1 MKELYIHVCEH
12 SKKDR
17 LFKIKYVTLLS
28 YLFFSNEILLTRKSL
43 SWFEITDDNEN
54 KQYADNQCP

>member
-1 MKELYIHVCEH
+1 MW
-12 SKKDR
+12 
-17 LFKIKYVTLLS
+17 TLEERQAVQNQICHTSFLP
-28 YLFFSNEILLTRKSL
+28 FFSNEILLTRKSL